1 MSSTLFSLR
10 LGALGCL
17 LSAGLAP
24 ALAAEQGLKA
34 VDVGQGRRMWVD
46 ARDAGPATAPA
57 ATDTVWV
64 NGQAVRVLRE
74 PTALPA
80 AGARTAADANP
91 AVPGAAAAA
100 STSRAAPPAGAE
112 AVTLSDGSKMWVLRQ
127 R

>member
-24 ALAAEQGLKA
+24 AFAAEQGLKA

-46 ARDAGPATAPA
+46 ARDAGPAPGPA

-91 AVPGAAAAA
+91 AVPAAAAA